1 MSPHHFLFLASSRN
15 CRTQRIRGAGDSNRM
30 YIAPIVGLLTLPS
43 SGPHSSL
50 QVDWTIHPTPAGISS
65 ILQLVMAISH
75 IMLDWSHRVFDPQTK
90 SEANGRPRL
99 LTMDGFGPINP
110 SRSCNAAMRTMLFS
124 VDFPL
129 THPISF
135 GHATSQCLI
144 HSRQHIAP
152 ESRNGTSKVQ
162 TL

>member
-90 SEANGRPRL
+90 SGANGRARL
-99 LTMDGFGPINP
+99 LMMDRFGAHESFEVLQFCHENHVVLCRLP
-110 SRSCNAAMRTMLFS
+110 SHTSHQLQPCGRHS
-124 VDFPL
+124 VLSTQDS
-129 THPISF
+129 ISQP
-135 GHATSQCLI
+135 S
-144 HSRQHIAP
+144 
-152 ESRNGTSKVQ
+152 
-162 TL
+162 